1 MSANT
6 CRYLTALLTEGSFS
20 KAAQA
25 LDISQPS
32 LSQFLLR
39 LETEAGTTLVDRA
52 AKPLRL
58 TPAGE
63 LFLKTE
69 RQIEQLRE
77 TCAKQMADIH
87 EGVRGHVCIGA
98 SDYRETFSL
107 SEVLPVFRKRFPNI
121 EISVTEGRTKELEE
135 FALSGATDF
144 SLVIAPL
151 YHPAG
156 LEMTELYKETLLL
169 AMSPNHPIT
178 RKHPSTGRDE
188 YPMLDFFEMDRE
200 PFIVIKKGQK
210 MNRLFHEL
218 CERTNAA
225 PRVVLESESMIA
237 ALALASAGL
246 GITLTTETLARRS
259 RVTDALRCFRISPEV
274 PPRTVIAAYRSDR
287 YLSKAARA
295 LIDVM
300 REVAKERF
308 ERG

>member
-169 AMSPNHPIT
+169 AMSPNHPIA

-225 PRVVLESESMIA
+225 PRVVLESESLKKLHTITIVLIA
-237 ALALASAGL
+237 DP
-246 GITLTTETLARRS
+246 ETLARRS

>member
-169 AMSPNHPIT
+169 AMSPNHPIA

-188 YPMLDFFEMDRE
+188 YPMLDFFRDG
-200 PFIVIKKGQK
+200 P
-210 MNRLFHEL
+210 
-218 CERTNAA
+218 
-225 PRVVLESESMIA
+225 
-237 ALALASAGL
+237 
-246 GITLTTETLARRS
+246 
-259 RVTDALRCFRISPEV
+259 
-274 PPRTVIAAYRSDR
+274 
-287 YLSKAARA
+287 RA
-295 LIDVM
+295 LHRDQ
-300 REVAKERF
+300 EGTEDEPALS
-308 ERG
+308 